1 MIRLA
6 VASDEN
12 RCSFRHSS
20 QATIKRLHKAVLL
33 GPFDKL
39 RRALPGAM

>member
-1 MIRLA
+1 MGQVRVQAL
-6 VASDEN
+6 VV
-12 RCSFRHSS
+12 

-33 GPFDKL
+33 GAFDKL